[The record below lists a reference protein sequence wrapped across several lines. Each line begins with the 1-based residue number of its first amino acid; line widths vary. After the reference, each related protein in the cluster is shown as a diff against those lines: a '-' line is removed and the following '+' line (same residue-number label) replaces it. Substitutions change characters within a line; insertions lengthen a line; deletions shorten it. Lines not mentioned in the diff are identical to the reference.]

1 MSSKISEVFYVG
13 GAYQR
18 DLSHRDLQCKWLGY
32 FLYHQH
38 LPVVNPENPRCI
50 IFFQN
55 WAQNC
60 SKYFYVF
67 LCIFLCYAKQVTL
80 IVKISSLKWWIP
92 NSIFWKRKNTL
103 KGSYTFLNTLIWANI
118 LIRKV
123 LKRSFI
129 MLNTIMENKSKSFTN
144 ISIFSWGCSFSL

>member
-1 MSSKISEVFYVG
+1 MTWLLSISSAPSSGESRKSKVHYLFSE
-13 GAYQR
+13 
-18 DLSHRDLQCKWLGY
+18 LGTKL
-32 FLYHQH
+32 FK
-38 LPVVNPENPRCI
+38 V
-50 IFFQN
+50 
-55 WAQNC
+55 
-60 SKYFYVF
+60 FYVF

-129 MLNTIMENKSKSFTN
+129 MLNTIMENESKSFTN